1 MRLAVEKGVREDVL
15 LIVYALLAAI
25 ATLGVVTLTSAIVE
39 SHRRRS

>member
-1 MRLAVEKGVREDVL
+1 MRLASEKGVREEVF

-39 SHRRRS
+39 SHRRRF

>member
-1 MRLAVEKGVREDVL
+1 MRLATETGVQGGSL

>member
-1 MRLAVEKGVREDVL
+1 MKLALEKVSGEDVL

>member
-1 MRLAVEKGVREDVL
+1 LPLKQMFEEAVL

-39 SHRRRS
+39 SHRRRF

>member
-1 MRLAVEKGVREDVL
+1 MRLATETGVPGGSF

>member
-1 MRLAVEKGVREDVL
+1 MRLALEKVSGEDVL